1 MDCTIQKEFLYDKNM
16 KTVSPTNQT
25 YDSLLYAYNFFNQV
39 LFDSILPPVVFTYHR
54 QNRVMGYASFERWVN
69 QEKQFVDEI
78 AINPEYF
85 AKFPLMEICQTL
97 VHEMCH
103 IWQAHH
109 GKPGRRGYHNQEW
122 ANQMTSIGLM
132 PSSTGKPGG
141 NKTGESMMDYVLLD
155 GNFLRASRRLVR
167 KGFAF
172 PLLDRYPVF
181 RHEIPIVAYD
191 NQDNMV
197 DLNSRFEPKE
207 LPAQAMTANRDDN
220 LAPVT
225 ESAEYAPFEL
235 PLKDDKGTLSIAAVT
250 TRPRA
255 KSGRIKYICKGC
267 QTYIWAKRGLNLGCL
282 DCELKFQEED

>member
-1 MDCTIQKEFLYDKNM
+1 M

-25 YDSLLYAYNFFNQV
+25 YQSLLYAYNFFNQA
-39 LFDSILPPVVFTYHR
+39 LFDTTLPPVVFTYHR

-122 ANQMTSIGLM
+122 ADKMISIGLM
-132 PSSTGKPGG
+132 PSSSGKPGG

-155 GNFLRASRRLVR
+155 GKFLRSSRRLVR

-172 PLLDRYPVF
+172 PLLDRYPIF
-181 RHEIPIVAYD
+181 RHEVPIVAFDD
-191 NQDNMV
+191 NDNPI
-197 DLNSRFEPKE
+197 DLDNRFEVREKH
-207 LPAQAMTANRDDN
+207 AQPMSAKREDN
-220 LAPVT
+220 LILAPET
-225 ESAEYAPFEL
+225 PELTSFETSWSDNKE
-235 PLKDDKGTLSIAAVT
+235 PMQITAVT
-250 TRPRA
+250 TRPRT
-255 KSGRIKYICKGC
+255 KSGRVKYICKSC
-267 QTYIWAKRGLNLGCL
+267 QTYVWAKRGLNIGCL
-282 DCELKFQEED
+282 DCELKFQEEG